1 MEGDQMIQDTI
12 VAISTATTPQAIAIV
27 RVSGFQAI
35 EIVNAVFDK
44 DLSKKDS
51 HTITYGHVVDP
62 TNNEMIDE
70 VMISLFRAPKTYTS
84 EDIVEVNTHG
94 GSIVANRL
102 LSVLLGLGAR
112 MAQPG
117 EFTQRAF
124 IHGRID
130 LIQAEA
136 VNDLI
141 HANSDQAAA
150 LALNTLS
157 GALKDKLEPMIDD
170 LLTMIAHIE
179 VNIDYPEYED
189 IHQLTTQEILPTVN
203 SWLDKAKELLDQSYD
218 GQIIKE
224 GVKTVILGK
233 PNVGKSSLLNAL
245 LNEDKAIVTPIA
257 GTTRD
262 LVEGWVRLKNIPLH
276 LIDTAG
282 VHKSEDVVEQIGI
295 NRSIDSIKS
304 SDLVILVLDASEDQ
318 DESDEEL
325 LRLTKN
331 KRRIIVYNKSDL
343 AIKEDVLRISALNKD
358 IQPLIDE
365 IEKMFA
371 KNLLATKQPLLHN
384 QRQIGLFRQAY
395 HYIQA
400 AKQSIESGY
409 ETDIITIDLQ
419 QAYDALT
426 TISHGQH
433 KTQLIDEIFK
443 RFCLGK

>member
-1 MEGDQMIQDTI
+1 MIQDTI
-12 VAISTATTPQAIAIV
+12 VAISSATTPQAIAIV
-27 RVSGFQAI
+27 RLSGQEALDI
-35 EIVNAVFDK
+35 ANKVFTK
-44 DLSKKDS
+44 DLHVKQS
-51 HTITYGHVVDP
+51 HTITYGHIKDP
-62 TNNEMIDE
+62 HDDTIIDE
-70 VMISLFRAPKTYTS
+70 VMVSVFKGPKTYTT
-84 EDIVEVNTHG
+84 EDIVEINTHG

-102 LSVLLGLGAR
+102 VSILLGLGAR

-141 HANSDQAAA
+141 HASSDQAAT
-150 LALNTLS
+150 LAMNTLS
-157 GALKDKLEPMIDD
+157 GALKDILEPMIEEV
-170 LLTMIAHIE
+170 LSMIAHIE

-189 IHQLTTQEILPTVN
+189 IHQLTTNEILPSVN
-203 SWLDKAKELLDQSYD
+203 RWLDKAQTLLDLSKD
-218 GQIIKE
+218 GQIIKD

-245 LNEDKAIVTPIA
+245 LNEDKAIVTPVA

-262 LVEGWVRLKNIPLH
+262 LVEGWIRLKNIPLH

-282 VHKSEDVVEQIGI
+282 IHDSEDVVEKIGI
-295 NRSIDSIKS
+295 NRSIESIKS
-304 SDLVILVLDASEDQ
+304 ADLIILVLDASSKQ
-318 DESDEEL
+318 DHKDEQL
-325 LRLTKN
+325 LKITKN
-331 KRRIIVYNKSDL
+331 KQRIIVYNKSDL
-343 AIKEDVLRISALNKD
+343 AIKENTLQISALNKD

-384 QRQIGLFRQAY
+384 QRQIGLFQQAFY
-395 HYIQA
+395 YIQA
-400 AKQSIESGY
+400 AKQSIENGY
-409 ETDIITIDLQ
+409 EVDIITIDLQ

-426 TISHGQH
+426 TILHGQH

>member
-1 MEGDQMIQDTI
+1 MIQDTI
-12 VAISTATTPQAIAIV
+12 VAISSATTPQAIAIV
-27 RVSGFQAI
+27 RLSGQEALDI
-35 EIVNAVFDK
+35 ANKVFTK
-44 DLSKKDS
+44 DLHVKQS
-51 HTITYGHVVDP
+51 HTITYGHIKDP
-62 TNNEMIDE
+62 HDDTIIDE
-70 VMISLFRAPKTYTS
+70 VMVSVFKGPKTYTT
-84 EDIVEVNTHG
+84 EDIVEINTHG

-102 LSVLLGLGAR
+102 VSILLGLGAR

-150 LALNTLS
+150 LAMNTLS
-157 GALKDKLEPMIDD
+157 GALKDILEPMIEEV
-170 LLTMIAHIE
+170 LSMIAHIE

-189 IHQLTTQEILPTVN
+189 IHQLTTNEILPSVN
-203 SWLDKAKELLDQSYD
+203 RWLDKAQTLLNLSKD

-245 LNEDKAIVTPIA
+245 LNEDKAIVTPVA

-262 LVEGWVRLKNIPLH
+262 LVEGWIRLKNIPLH

-282 VHKSEDVVEQIGI
+282 IHESEDVVEKIGI
-295 NRSIDSIKS
+295 NRSIESIKS
-304 SDLVILVLDASEDQ
+304 ADLIILVLDASSKQ
-318 DESDEEL
+318 DHKDEQL
-325 LRLTKN
+325 LERTKN
-331 KRRIIVYNKSDL
+331 KQRIIVYNKSDL
-343 AIKEDVLRISALNKD
+343 AIKENTLQISALNKD

-384 QRQIGLFRQAY
+384 QRQIGLFQQAFY
-395 HYIQA
+395 YIQA
-400 AKQSIESGY
+400 AKQSIENGY
-409 ETDIITIDLQ
+409 EVDIITIDLQ

-426 TISHGQH
+426 TILHGQH